1 MERQKFSTRERLR
14 SFRWAIAGLRRF
26 VDREHNARIHLVA
39 TILVIIAA
47 RVLEVSSTDAA
58 ILTVV
63 IGLVWV
69 AEILNTCV
77 EKLADHITK
86 ERHPE
91 IEIIKDLAAGAVLV
105 AAIVAVV
112 AGLFIFIPKLS

>member
-1 MERQKFSTRERLR
+1 MEPRKFSVRERIR
-14 SFRWAIAGLRRF
+14 SFKYAIAGLRRF
-26 VDREHNARIHLVA
+26 VSREHNSRIHLVA

-47 RVLEVSSTDAA
+47 RVLEVTATEAA
-58 ILTVV
+58 ILAVV
-63 IGLVWV
+63 IGMVWV
-69 AEILNTCV
+69 AEILNTCI
-77 EKLADHITK
+77 ERLADHITK

-112 AGLFIFIPKLS
+112 AGLFIFIPKLL